1 MPSAMLGV
9 MGSQGVLDHRVPPP
23 PCTFLRASR
32 CLPLRVHYRV
42 GFNKEGK
49 CTYFKFYNSGAFMYQ
64 DSLVSENESVVAQM
78 IPLPE
83 RPVADK
89 DFAKNLET
97 FWGNM
102 QAWGSG
108 VYNGPKDAA
117 LETLRSSGRRTAS
130 WTSVT
135 P

>member
-1 MPSAMLGV
+1 MNAGPPG
-9 MGSQGVLDHRVPPP
+9 PPP
-23 PCTFLRASR
+23 LHIPTGKQMPF
-32 CLPLRVHYRV
+32 PLRVHYRV

-117 LETLRSSGRRTAS
+117 LETIGEVLGEGLRR